1 MTNERIYERLSSL
14 FDKLGIEH
22 PAGSAENAELMAYC
36 VGIDGVYKDF
46 ELYFSQLFA
55 DTASGL
61 GLSLFCEL
69 FKIDSGLTD
78 SEKRTLI
85 IQGLGRQYGDYI
97 FGTMKSEFDKLG
109 GGFSVS
115 CEHFLLTVNGS
126 VKDDPSL
133 LSEIGKIIENNLPP
147 CTAAKCSG
155 DGADFDYWDSTDFLF
170 GDYDDLKLGF
180 ELLDTVTV

>member
-1 MTNERIYERLSSL
+1 MTNKRIYERLSSL

-36 VGIDGVYKDF
+36 VGIDDVYKDF

-69 FKIDSGLTD
+69 FKIDSGLAD

-97 FGTMKSEFDKLG
+97 FGTMESAFEKL

-115 CEHFLLTVNGS
+115 CEHFLLTINGS
-126 VKDDPSL
+126 VKDDPAL
-133 LSEIGKIIENNLPP
+133 LSKAGKIIENNLPP
-147 CTAAKCSG
+147 CTAAKFSG

-170 GDYDDLKLGF
+170 AEYDDLKLGF

>member
-22 PAGSAENAELMAYC
+22 PAGSTENAELMAYC

-69 FKIDSGLTD
+69 FKIDSVLTD

-126 VKDDPSL
+126 VKDDSSL

-170 GDYDDLKLGF
+170 GEYDDLKLGF